1 MELLLILTYAAID
14 ALPGQIIKGKVRH
27 LMIDAIATGQL
38 QATGAL
44 QDMGA
49 SITDGRAVAI
59 IDIEDDTSGYNL
71 PSGSATQ
78 VAGYTPFAHYFAI
91 FRRILL
97 RMRSWE
103 NYVFLEGH

>member
-27 LMIDAIATGQL
+27 LIDAIATGQL

-59 IDIEDDTSGYNL
+59 IDIEDNTSGYNL
-71 PSGSATQ
+71 PSGSAAQ
-78 VAGYTPFAHYFAI
+78 VAVYTPFAHHFAI
-91 FRRILL
+91 IRRILL